1 MEMDKVEA
9 MMTWPVSSNLKEV
22 RGFLGLTGYYQKFIW
37 NYAQLAR
44 PLTDKLRKDT
54 FGWNDATFSAFI
66 ALKQAMTQAPVLSLP
81 DFSKLVFIETDASN
95 CGLGA
100 VIIQE
105 KHPVAYF
112 SKT

>member
-81 DFSKLVFIETDASN
+81 DFSCPIANANQDVIVSIDLLVP
-95 CGLGA
+95 G
-100 VIIQE
+100 VP
-105 KHPVAYF
+105 H
-112 SKT
+112 